1 MLLHIQ
7 GGFLESFPAV
17 NGWEAA
23 RKTGLSRNVH
33 VFGPWKENM
42 NPIGNLD
49 MAQGKDPSADKGIHP
64 KYCSRA
70 VFSSAVDV
78 SRDVRDV
85 ICTEQN

>member
-1 MLLHIQ
+1 MLLHVQ
-7 GGFLESFPAV
+7 GGFLESFPAD

-23 RKTGLSRNVH
+23 RNTGLSRNVP
-33 VFGPWKENM
+33 VFGLWKENM

-49 MAQGKDPSADKGIHP
+49 RAEGKDPSANKGIHP
-64 KYCSRA
+64 KCCSRA
-70 VFSSAVDV
+70 IFSSAVDV